1 MKEKMKVG
9 MKIEKIL
16 NLWHYAIYLFFNQI
30 GHYLS
35 LISPARLLLLIP
47 YYKKKYA
54 EKNINYKDVLKEF
67 QENRLYGTSITYSGA
82 AFTVLVGI
90 VSFLLLV
97 LASNLL
103 GFKLSIILI
112 IAVLLFSVLLVNYT
126 VFNKDKY
133 LKYFEEFDKNELI
146 KKHTSLIVFLTFLSM
161 LVLWVLLSLSFPFL
175 HF

>member
-1 MKEKMKVG
+1 
-9 MKIEKIL
+9 MKIEKVL
-16 NLWHYAIYLFFNQI
+16 NLGHYFIYLFFNSI

-54 EKNINYKDVLKEF
+54 EKNINYKDVIKEF

-82 AFTVLVGI
+82 ALI
-90 VSFLLLV
+90 VSVGTISYLLLV

-103 GFKLSIILI
+103 GFKLSPILI
-112 IAVLLFSVLLVNYT
+112 IIVLLFSVLLVNT
-126 VFNKDKY
+126 SVFNKDKY

-146 KKHTSLIVFLTFLSM
+146 KKHTSLIVFLTFLTM
-161 LVLWVLLSLSFPFL
+161 LILWVLISLSFPFL